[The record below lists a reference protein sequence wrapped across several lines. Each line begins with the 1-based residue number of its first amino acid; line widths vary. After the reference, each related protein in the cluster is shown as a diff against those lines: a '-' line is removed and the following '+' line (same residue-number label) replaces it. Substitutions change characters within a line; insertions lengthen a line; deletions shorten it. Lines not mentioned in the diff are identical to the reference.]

1 VIHLASIKSKA
12 DVEQF
17 LNAFSSFATK
27 DEEGNKSYI
36 VVADKDRGGDL
47 TIMQYPSGA
56 WTTHGKGADYSDASE
71 TAVSAEELTAL
82 VWKNRSAINK
92 ALKG

>member
-1 VIHLASIKSKA
+1 VIHLASIKTKA

-17 LNAFSSFATK
+17 LNAFSTFATK
-27 DEEGNKSYI
+27 DESGDKNYI
-36 VVADKDRGGDL
+36 VIADKERGGDL

-71 TAVSAEELTAL
+71 IAVSAEELTAL
-82 VWKNRSAINK
+82 VWKNRAAVNK